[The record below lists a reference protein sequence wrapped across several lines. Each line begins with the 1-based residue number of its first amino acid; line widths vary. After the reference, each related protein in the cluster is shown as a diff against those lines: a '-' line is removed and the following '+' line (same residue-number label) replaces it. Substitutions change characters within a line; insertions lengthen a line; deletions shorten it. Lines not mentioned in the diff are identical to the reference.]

1 MLKGGRTEDVFND
14 RVLSHI
20 HKALSSD
27 QREREG
33 GRKGRRKR
41 ERENGCLGLEIF
53 WISES
58 CISGWW
64 IEDVQAVTSS

>member
-27 QREREG
+27 Q
-33 GRKGRRKR
+33 
-41 ERENGCLGLEIF
+41 RENGCLGLEIF

>member
-1 MLKGGRTEDVFND
+1 VLKGGRTEDVFND

-33 GRKGRRKR
+33 GREGGSER